1 MAPAGDIYQAGTL
14 SGNPLAVEAG
24 IATLVILQRENTFN
38 DISNQIGL
46 VHQKV
51 YLIELENLKRK
62 YKMS

>member
-1 MAPAGDIYQAGTL
+1 VRILDIANDKGL
-14 SGNPLAVEAG
+14 NSNG
-24 IATLVILQRENTFN
+24 IDIRPHIELTFN